1 MTGLMF
7 MFYILGILTALG
19 FMLLFRINKKFSISW
34 RTWIAGGTAILLAV
48 FAAAWFFSSL
58 FEGENQ
64 AAGLGLVFFGIPSII
79 LMFVTRRLVLK
90 KSE

>member
-19 FMLLFRINKKFSISW
+19 FLLLFRINKKSSMPWYSW
-34 RTWIAGGTAILLAV
+34 VAGGTAIFLAV

-79 LMFVTRRLVLK
+79 LMFLTRRLVLK
-90 KSE
+90 KGE